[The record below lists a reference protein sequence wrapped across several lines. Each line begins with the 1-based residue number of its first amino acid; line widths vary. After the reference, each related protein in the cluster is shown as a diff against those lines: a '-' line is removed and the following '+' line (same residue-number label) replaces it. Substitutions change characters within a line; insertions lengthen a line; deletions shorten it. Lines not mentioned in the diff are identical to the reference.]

1 MNNNCLTD
9 DDFTSIVKVVLF
21 KTILL
26 SKAIV
31 IPPYSNPAFFTYCA
45 ILELLLTEVSVLS
58 TIVPTPPPKLVK
70 IEASEVSK
78 SFTNSPPSHA
88 SIEPLSGACPKVK
101 SSKKNISST
110 PSTLGAASISKN
122 STILFL
128 SVTVVVEKSNVN
140 VSQSPLPE

>member
-88 SIEPLSGACPKVK
+88 TISLPSHVLMLS
-101 SSKKNISST
+101 N
-110 PSTLGAASISKN
+110 
-122 STILFL
+122 
-128 SVTVVVEKSNVN
+128 
-140 VSQSPLPE
+140 